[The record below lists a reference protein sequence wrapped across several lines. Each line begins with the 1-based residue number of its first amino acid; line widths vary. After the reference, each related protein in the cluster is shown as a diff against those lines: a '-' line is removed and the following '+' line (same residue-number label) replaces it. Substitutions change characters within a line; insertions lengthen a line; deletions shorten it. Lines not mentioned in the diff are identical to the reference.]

1 MPTYQ
6 SFSDIWKNYVTEFGE
21 DPEDYPFWALTAHSM
36 PYAWGANVSIPLM
49 HEAALNLTGHNG
61 VIINRTRAHELAIN
75 EGDAVMIESVTGTT
89 QGTAVLREGIRPDTI
104 LMIGQFDH
112 WKTPIARDLGLAS
125 INSVTDISLKLTDST
140 GSSAD
145 LVRVKV
151 YPIDKHLATRH
162 DRKSRVTTS

>member
-1 MPTYQ
+1 
-6 SFSDIWKNYVTEFGE
+6 
-21 DPEDYPFWALTAHSM
+21 
-36 PYAWGANVSIPLM
+36 
-49 HEAALNLTGHNG
+49 
-61 VIINRTRAHELAIN
+61 
-75 EGDAVMIESVTGTT
+75 MIESVTGTT

-112 WKTPIARDLGLAS
+112 WKTPIARDFGLAS

-151 YPIDKHLATRH
+151 YPVDKHLATRH
-162 DRKSRVTTS
+162 DRISRVTTS